1 MDRVNKELINYI
13 EKNVLPVYEKDNSGH
28 RMDHIEYVIRRSLK
42 FANQFDNINLD
53 MVYAIAAYHDLGHH
67 IDKDNHEILSAQ
79 MFYDNNIME
88 EFFIDEERIIIK
100 EAIEDHRASLD
111 GEPRSNYGKII
122 SSADRNVDMDSI
134 LRRIHAYSEKHYP
147 HYTLEEMIER
157 AHQHTW
163 DKFSTDGYAKT
174 YCFDSE
180 FEELREETDRL
191 IKDKE
196 KFRRKYLKANNL
208 ESK

>member
-13 EKNVLPVYEKDNSGH
+13 EKNVFPVYEKDNSGH
-28 RMDHIEYVIRRSLK
+28 GMDHIEYVIRRSLK
-42 FANQFDNINLD
+42 LANQFDNINLD

-79 MFYDNNIME
+79 MFCDNNIME
-88 EFFIDEERIIIK
+88 EFFTDEERIIIK

-134 LRRIHAYSEKHYP
+134 LRRIHEYSEKHYS

-157 AHQHTW
+157 DTNILGINFLQMVML
-163 DKFSTDGYAKT
+163 K
-174 YCFDSE
+174 
-180 FEELREETDRL
+180 L
-191 IKDKE
+191 IVLIVS
-196 KFRRKYLKANNL
+196 LKN
-208 ESK
+208 